1 MRCHVQR
8 ITMEFSWGDNMQ
20 MVCFNGP
27 QILRPAQ
34 GGTSNE
40 NRLYFGPHRQI
51 VETTTGGSDQERKEA
66 LELEGQMKS
75 GFTRMYL
82 FTWLDEN
89 AAPEETPP
97 DVSIADL
104 WIE

>member
-1 MRCHVQR
+1 MEAHYGVGTWQR
-8 ITMEFSWGDNMQ
+8 ITMEFDWNSMQ
-20 MVCFNGP
+20 MMCFNVP
-27 QILRPAQ
+27 QI
-34 GGTSNE
+34 
-40 NRLYFGPHRQI
+40 LYFGPHRQI
-51 VETTTGGSDQERKEA
+51 VETTTGGSDAERKEA
-66 LELEGQMKS
+66 LELVEQMRS
-75 GFTRMYL
+75 DFTRMYL

>member
-1 MRCHVQR
+1 
-8 ITMEFSWGDNMQ
+8 
-20 MVCFNGP
+20 MVCFNGRQLLTP
-27 QILRPAQ
+27 RH
-34 GGTSNE
+34 GGTSSE

-51 VETTTGGSDQERKEA
+51 VETTTAGSERERKEA
-66 LELEGQMKS
+66 LELVDQMRS